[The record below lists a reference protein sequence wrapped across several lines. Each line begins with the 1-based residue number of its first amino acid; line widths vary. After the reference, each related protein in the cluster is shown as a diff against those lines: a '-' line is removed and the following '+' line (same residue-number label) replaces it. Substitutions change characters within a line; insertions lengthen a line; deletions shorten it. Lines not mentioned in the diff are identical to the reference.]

1 MNIPAILLIVSV
13 ICMPPACLA
22 AQLGDRLG
30 ESVRP
35 SIIFV
40 DDEDQMI
47 GQFGEYVIDL
57 KPLAPNAS
65 YDACVRYS
73 SEQCEKYASPDNNMC
88 TIQYS
93 NVCMDRLAACQAEG
107 RTDCEGAQ

>member
-22 AQLGDRLG
+22 APLGDRLG

-40 DDEDQMI
+40 DDQDEML
-47 GQFGEYVIDL
+47 GQYVIDL

-65 YDACVRYS
+65 YDDCVRYATD
-73 SEQCEKYASPDNNMC
+73 QCEKYASPDNSMC
-88 TIQYS
+88 SIQYS
-93 NVCMDRLAACQAEG
+93 NVCMDRFAACQAEG
-107 RTDCEGAQ
+107 RTDC